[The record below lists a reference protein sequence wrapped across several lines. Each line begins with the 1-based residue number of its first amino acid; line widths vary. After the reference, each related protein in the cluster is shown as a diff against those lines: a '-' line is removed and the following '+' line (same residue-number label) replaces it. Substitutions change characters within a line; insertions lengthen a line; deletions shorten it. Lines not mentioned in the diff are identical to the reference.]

1 MANVLGIDHI
11 AVYVSDM
18 KAATKFFLDLGLKV
32 DAEYKDEIF
41 FSVGDQK
48 LAIFKG
54 TNTTQTI
61 NHLALKVDD
70 FEGMKKQMQSKGHK
84 VYKHDMVDGPDGLRL
99 QLVE

>member
-1 MANVLGIDHI
+1 MAKAIGIDHI

-18 KAATKFFLDLGLKV
+18 KAATAFFLALGLDV
-32 DAEYKDEIF
+32 DAEYQDEIF

-54 TNTTQTI
+54 TNKQQTI

-70 FEGMKKQMQSKGHK
+70 AVAIKKQMEKLGYK
-84 VYKHDMVDGPDGLRL
+84 IYKHDMVDGPDGVRI
-99 QLVE
+99 QLIG